1 MCACVCAA
9 ASSALSWVCAIIY
22 NPHKYL
28 CSERFRSKHL
38 LAYMQ
43 NEVGQ
48 HAHACSHIHMHV
60 NINFKQLWCTG
71 TTSLSLFHN
80 SISLFGFGH
89 ILKMPEVILCVWV
102 RKRKRQGNDIELCIV
117 ACFQLA
123 QKNVTL
129 SLENQQH
136 EKKKCQ
142 WCYKIIWHSFQS
154 SQIHWFPSHLWP
166 IFHKCFFYI

>member
-1 MCACVCAA
+1 M
-9 ASSALSWVCAIIY
+9 LT
-22 NPHKYL
+22 
-28 CSERFRSKHL
+28 ERFRSKHL

-48 HAHACSHIHMHV
+48 HAHARSHIHMHV

-71 TTSLSLFHN
+71 KASLSLFHN

-89 ILKMPEVILCVWV
+89 ILKMPEVLLCVWV
-102 RKRKRQGNDIELCIV
+102 RKRKRQWNDIELCIV

-123 QKNVTL
+123 QKKVTL

-136 EKKKCQ
+136 EKKNIFSDATKLFDTHFRVLRFTDSLHTCDL
-142 WCYKIIWHSFQS
+142 YFLSVSFTS
-154 SQIHWFPSHLWP
+154 
-166 IFHKCFFYI
+166 K